1 MNKYKYLSALLK
13 NIKVEA
19 GKTAKRKCQPL
30 GIQTWNED
38 EEQRT
43 VFSVNMSLNVF
54 TTQLYKLR
62 VQITLKKIK
71 KKSGFKS
78 RTNTEQKAIKES
90 IPIHR
95 QLLLSDVFS
104 LSQALQK
111 EELEILHTGSKV
123 IQAFSHKL
131 GRENACQLKSLSQHF
146 LNPSNL
152 QAQKIPMRVFHI
164 HKKKNLCPEVLQLC
178 VY

>member
-1 MNKYKYLSALLK
+1 M
-13 NIKVEA
+13 
-19 GKTAKRKCQPL
+19 
-30 GIQTWNED
+30 
-38 EEQRT
+38 
-43 VFSVNMSLNVF
+43 FSVNMSLNVF

-104 LSQALQK
+104 LS
-111 EELEILHTGSKV
+111 
-123 IQAFSHKL
+123 
-131 GRENACQLKSLSQHF
+131 
-146 LNPSNL
+146 
-152 QAQKIPMRVFHI
+152 
-164 HKKKNLCPEVLQLC
+164 
-178 VY
+178 